1 MNIDYKEKYLKYKN
15 KYLLTKS
22 QQGGIGTEIQKNTL
36 YSNLLDFFTKKNSKN
51 FSNTLFPDIFVN
63 ENIVLKIFQTE
74 IFKNKLHILW
84 GIVLGKN
91 TQPEL
96 FKSNISEFF
105 RTVLHT
111 LVYKESLTLK
121 EFIDIVN
128 KL

>member
-22 QQGGIGTEIQKNTL
+22 LKGGIGTDIQKNTL
-36 YSNLLDFFTKKNSKN
+36 YSNLFNFFTKKNSKN
-51 FSNTLFPDIFVN
+51 FSNTLFSDIFVN

-84 GIVLGKN
+84 GIVLGK
-91 TQPEL
+91 TTEPKL
-96 FKSNISEFF
+96 FKDNSNEFF
-105 RTVLHT
+105 KTVLNA
-111 LVYKESLTLK
+111 LVYRESLTLK
-121 EFIDIVN
+121 EFNDIVN